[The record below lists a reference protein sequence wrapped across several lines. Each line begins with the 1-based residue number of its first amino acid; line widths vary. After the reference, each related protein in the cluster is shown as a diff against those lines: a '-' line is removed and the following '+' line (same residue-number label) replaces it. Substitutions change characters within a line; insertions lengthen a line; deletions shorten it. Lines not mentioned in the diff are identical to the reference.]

1 VGPRNRTDYSDYG
14 GTHYFEKTGA
24 VDEQGAGGNTI
35 ADTATLVN
43 TGSGYMMWGNSAADS
58 FMVRLNL
65 TNSGTRGI
73 YVGNN
78 QPNHYVGGDII
89 GTNTGTGTS
98 TWIYV
103 VNGATSTMAIDG
115 DVFLS
120 NTSSATTTQI
130 GMALGGDATI
140 GGDLTMLNYGPGA
153 TAYGY
158 TSNSASASITV
169 GGVTRIENGGSGTT
183 HRSYLGSSGD
193 FAVGDSLY
201 LLNSS
206 SASNSQI
213 YVANAASSLGTIAG
227 DIVVESSDAA
237 CDGVYFGSSNGTS
250 TLAAGQT
257 VTVGPNGFVAGTLY
271 FRNFTQTGPT
281 NQSLTLTGT
290 STFNNYSS
298 SWGGNVTFTSPRFYT
313 YNTDYDGTAYFEKT
327 GSGSDASA
335 GLNRITGN
343 AELVNN
349 GSGYFMMGNGAAD
362 SLLSNAIFTNSGTN
376 YMYFANSTAGNYI
389 GGDLGITQST
399 TGTNTYFYLANGGN
413 SSLQVDGNTTITDS
427 STASN
432 PRLYIGNSGDIDFNG
447 TLDYSNTA
455 SGTNSYS
462 YIATNGASTVTI
474 DGVANFNQFNTG
486 ATTHYLYIGNNGDV
500 TFGDSLYVRNNN
512 SATNSTVYLNNGS
525 TSANTYNGHI
535 IIESYN
541 ATGDGIS
548 FGSGAGLGTLTA
560 GNTVSVGPNGFSA
573 GTLYFRNFDQQ
584 GGTVQSI
591 SLTGTTNIF
600 SIYDSEW
607 DGDLDFDAPRT
618 YTNYSTYNGDFDFEK
633 TGASNDA
640 STGGNTYN
648 GDVIFT
654 NNGTGYQMIPNNI
667 ADDYNGDV
675 SFIKT
680 STGLMYPS
688 YSSNSTYAGD
698 INFDANTSISL
709 GASTGVIEMD
719 GTGPQSINDLGT
731 STTPLFRRF
740 EINNS
745 ADSVTLNMPI
755 EIQTTVTFT
764 DGILNTDT
772 INILRIRDNATATG
786 ASDASFV
793 YGYVRKAGNDAFAFP
808 VGDSIYRPISISNP
822 SSSAAVFRATY
833 NYENPAPTYAYG
845 LNDAP
850 IDHHSTREYWMLDRL
865 NTTSTVNVTLT
876 WNVNS
881 GGVDDLDDLLVARW
895 DGDSW
900 TSEGNGGTTGNT
912 TTGTIVTSAA
922 VTSFSPFTL
931 ASSTTNNP
939 LPVELLEFM
948 AASLDD
954 VVEVDWATA
963 SETNNDYFT
972 VERGIDAVNFEPLAD
987 ILGAGNSVS
996 RRGYDWVDKNPLV
1009 GISYYRLKQ
1018 TDFDGSASYSNID
1031 AVFRTASQEMKIYVA
1046 ENSIEFLAENE
1057 GTESLSI
1064 IVRDASGKL
1073 IHQELWNKSYY
1084 QHIHSIDQSVTD
1096 AAGVYLISVEG
1107 ITTQFTQTVF
1117 IP

>member
-1 VGPRNRTDYSDYG
+1 MGTKYSLSGLLFILAVAFTTSNTYAQNRYWVADVAADWSSDNWSGSSNGAPDGGGPPILTESAIFDANALGNCTIDVAIDTVTNLSLTSYA
-14 GTHYFEKTGA
+14 GTIEF
-24 VDEQGAGGNTI
+24 DGNDLR
-35 ADTATLVN
+35 A
-43 TGSGYMMWGNSAADS
+43 TGS
-58 FMVRLNL
+58 VTL
-65 TNSGTRGI
+65 TGGALDDNSGG
-73 YVGNN
+73 
-78 QPNHYVGGDII
+78 
-89 GTNTGTGTS
+89 S
-98 TWIYV
+98 TLTIV
-103 VNGATSTMAIDG
+103 
-115 DVFLS
+115 
-120 NTSSATTTQI
+120 SSATTT
-130 GMALGGDATI
+130 
-140 GGDLTMLNYGPGA
+140 
-153 TAYGY
+153 
-158 TSNSASASITV
+158 
-169 GGVTRIENGGSGTT
+169 
-183 HRSYLGSSGD
+183 
-193 FAVGDSLY
+193 
-201 LLNSS
+201 
-206 SASNSQI
+206 
-213 YVANAASSLGTIAG
+213 
-227 DIVVESSDAA
+227 
-237 CDGVYFGSSNGTS
+237 
-250 TLAAGQT
+250 
-257 VTVGPNGFVAGTLY
+257 
-271 FRNFTQTGPT
+271 
-281 NQSLTLTGT
+281 
-290 STFNNYSS
+290 
-298 SWGGNVTFTSPRFYT
+298 
-313 YNTDYDGTAYFEKT
+313 
-327 GSGSDASA
+327 
-335 GLNRITGN
+335 
-343 AELVNN
+343 
-349 GSGYFMMGNGAAD
+349 
-362 SLLSNAIFTNSGTN
+362 
-376 YMYFANSTAGNYI
+376 
-389 GGDLGITQST
+389 
-399 TGTNTYFYLANGGN
+399 
-413 SSLQVDGNTTITDS
+413 
-427 STASN
+427 
-432 PRLYIGNSGDIDFNG
+432 FNG
-447 TLDYSNTA
+447 T
-455 SGTNSYS
+455 
-462 YIATNGASTVTI
+462 TI
-474 DGVANFNQFNTG
+474 GV
-486 ATTHYLYIGNNGDV
+486 IMDV
-500 TFGDSLYVRNNN
+500 T
-512 SATNSTVYLNNGS
+512 STGIELDGS
-525 TSANTYNGHI
+525 TFT
-535 IIESYN
+535 E
-541 ATGDGIS
+541 
-548 FGSGAGLGTLTA
+548 FC
-560 GNTVSVGPNGFSA
+560 
-573 GTLYFRNFDQQ
+573 
-584 GGTVQSI
+584 
-591 SLTGTTNIF
+591 
-600 SIYDSEW
+600 
-607 DGDLDFDAPRT
+607 
-618 YTNYSTYNGDFDFEK
+618 DFEK

-881 GGVDDLDDLLVARW
+881 GGADDLDDLLVARW

>member
-1 VGPRNRTDYSDYG
+1 MSHSLHHDS
-14 GTHYFEKTGA
+14 TH
-24 VDEQGAGGNTI
+24 TI
-35 ADTATLVN
+35 
-43 TGSGYMMWGNSAADS
+43 
-58 FMVRLNL
+58 
-65 TNSGTRGI
+65 
-73 YVGNN
+73 
-78 QPNHYVGGDII
+78 P
-89 GTNTGTGTS
+89 
-98 TWIYV
+98 
-103 VNGATSTMAIDG
+103 
-115 DVFLS
+115 
-120 NTSSATTTQI
+120 TTTEQHI
-130 GMALGGDATI
+130 LKKP
-140 GGDLTMLNYGPGA
+140 GPA
-153 TAYGY
+153 
-158 TSNSASASITV
+158 
-169 GGVTRIENGGSGTT
+169 
-183 HRSYLGSSGD
+183 
-193 FAVGDSLY
+193 
-201 LLNSS
+201 
-206 SASNSQI
+206 
-213 YVANAASSLGTIAG
+213 
-227 DIVVESSDAA
+227 
-237 CDGVYFGSSNGTS
+237 
-250 TLAAGQT
+250 
-257 VTVGPNGFVAGTLY
+257 
-271 FRNFTQTGPT
+271 
-281 NQSLTLTGT
+281 
-290 STFNNYSS
+290 
-298 SWGGNVTFTSPRFYT
+298 
-313 YNTDYDGTAYFEKT
+313 
-327 GSGSDASA
+327 SDASA

-675 SFIKT
+675 SFIKP

-764 DGILNTDT
+764 DGILNTD
-772 INILRIRDNATATG
+772 
-786 ASDASFV
+786 
-793 YGYVRKAGNDAFAFP
+793 
-808 VGDSIYRPISISNP
+808 
-822 SSSAAVFRATY
+822 
-833 NYENPAPTYAYG
+833 
-845 LNDAP
+845 
-850 IDHHSTREYWMLDRL
+850 HH
-865 NTTSTVNVTLT
+865 
-876 WNVNS
+876 
-881 GGVDDLDDLLVARW
+881 
-895 DGDSW
+895 
-900 TSEGNGGTTGNT
+900 
-912 TTGTIVTSAA
+912 
-922 VTSFSPFTL
+922 
-931 ASSTTNNP
+931 
-939 LPVELLEFM
+939 
-948 AASLDD
+948 
-954 VVEVDWATA
+954 
-963 SETNNDYFT
+963 
-972 VERGIDAVNFEPLAD
+972 
-987 ILGAGNSVS
+987 
-996 RRGYDWVDKNPLV
+996 
-1009 GISYYRLKQ
+1009 
-1018 TDFDGSASYSNID
+1018 
-1031 AVFRTASQEMKIYVA
+1031 
-1046 ENSIEFLAENE
+1046 
-1057 GTESLSI
+1057 
-1064 IVRDASGKL
+1064 
-1073 IHQELWNKSYY
+1073 
-1084 QHIHSIDQSVTD
+1084 
-1096 AAGVYLISVEG
+1096 
-1107 ITTQFTQTVF
+1107 
-1117 IP
+1117 